1 MLVLPLFLSN
11 ILTQPLLGA
20 DRDLLDLLLLVV
32 LMYLGLWTL
41 VEAAA
46 WLSSGSRQGS
56 SPDSADTVVAPIDPG
71 LRCYAECV
79 FCRISREIGAIQ
91 QSAHESVSNLAFIN
105 FPFFTLLSGKIP

>member
-1 MLVLPLFLSN
+1 
-11 ILTQPLLGA
+11 
-20 DRDLLDLLLLVV
+20 
-32 LMYLGLWTL
+32 MYLGLWTL

-56 SPDSADTVVAPIDPG
+56 SPDSADTVVVPADPG

-105 FPFFTLLSGKIP
+105 FPFFYFIVRKNPLKAALVFLQGRPLCPLY

>member
-1 MLVLPLFLSN
+1 
-11 ILTQPLLGA
+11 
-20 DRDLLDLLLLVV
+20 
-32 LMYLGLWTL
+32 MYLGLWTL

-105 FPFFTLLSGKIP
+105 FLFCFSIRKNPLKAALVFLQGRLLCPLY

>member
-1 MLVLPLFLSN
+1 
-11 ILTQPLLGA
+11 
-20 DRDLLDLLLLVV
+20 
-32 LMYLGLWTL
+32 MYLGLWTL

-56 SPDSADTVVAPIDPG
+56 SPDSADTVVVPADPG

-105 FPFFTLLSGKIP
+105 FPFFYFIVRKNPLKAALVFYKGGLYVRFTEVLVV